1 MRKFD
6 SIKYTQCWKSTGIK
20 DFTGCKYLLTRH
32 ERLEI
37 VKIKMNRMYRWML
50 ISLINQL
57 TREVI

>member
-1 MRKFD
+1 MN
-6 SIKYTQCWKSTGIK
+6 KYDRVKYIQAWRCTGIK
-20 DFTGCKYLLTRH
+20 DFTGCEYLLTRL